1 MKEESAAS
9 NFEAPP
15 ARARPRAAA
24 AGRRLI
30 HGQTREARCG
40 VSHSTALS
48 AAPKRV
54 AAAACS
60 TSPRCSGAQ
69 YSSARSSSPCSAR
82 YSRAH
87 LVVMFQEGS
96 GKRLRKRPTTT
107 RWRVG
112 EVRTRRSPRGQPRP
126 RAGHTAAPRAA
137 TTAGIGRLGR
147 RRRRRHARMPPRW
160 PVPLPAAAPS
170 PADYWRAPRGWRCL
184 ERRHLGRCLPAGHWA
199 RSPPPAAAASSAAL
213 GLATAWP
220 PRQSTPGS
228 SCPAPES
235 RSRRGLPAKACSEQ
249 LLRGGNRGSLPT
261 KGRLAQEHAFAN

>member
-9 NFEAPP
+9 HFAAPP

-24 AGRRLI
+24 AGPRLI
-30 HGQTREARCG
+30 HGQTREAPKLSVTLHRRRRCRCTEARRSGG
-40 VSHSTALS
+40 VQHIAALQRR
-48 AAPKRV
+48 AVLERAEQLAVQREILAGAPRGK
-54 AAAACS
+54 CS
-60 TSPRCSGAQ
+60 EKVPG
-69 YSSARSSSPCSAR
+69 
-82 YSRAH
+82 
-87 LVVMFQEGS
+87 
-96 GKRLRKRPTTT
+96 RPTTT

-137 TTAGIGRLGR
+137 TTAGMGRLGR

-184 ERRHLGRCLPAGHWA
+184 ERRHLGRCPPAGHWA

-213 GLATAWP
+213 GFATAWP

-235 RSRRGLPAKACSEQ
+235 RSRRGLPARASSE
-249 LLRGGNRGSLPT
+249 RNRGCLPT
-261 KGRLAQEHAFAN
+261 KGLRLGVEK